1 MEEWQIY
8 PGLIRIKNI
17 SFCRS
22 IYFSAD
28 IKMASQRELHDR
40 DRSVILRSPINGH
53 ISMWVHFSTSCLLS
67 RVSLSVE
74 NVVQPGVS
82 LQKSL
87 SIVVLAVV
95 LLNFFSKRNLTKW
108 NVIITGDFY
117 AFIVCAIGWE
127 SSDDSFQFCSR
138 ALRLLL
144 CKSIWNTYFQDW
156 TL

>member
-1 MEEWQIY
+1 
-8 PGLIRIKNI
+8 
-17 SFCRS
+17 
-22 IYFSAD
+22 
-28 IKMASQRELHDR
+28 MASQRELHDR

-95 LLNFFSKRNLTKW
+95 LLNFFSKRNLTK
-108 NVIITGDFY
+108 
-117 AFIVCAIGWE
+117 
-127 SSDDSFQFCSR
+127 
-138 ALRLLL
+138 
-144 CKSIWNTYFQDW
+144 
-156 TL
+156 